1 MTTRSLADTQIEIV
15 RDLPVRGHARFA
27 LFDFD
32 GTISLL
38 REGWQKV
45 MIPMMV
51 EILSSLQTGET
62 ESELT
67 SAVTDYV
74 DLLTGQQTIYQ
85 MIRLVEEVK
94 KHGGTPL
101 EPLAY
106 KQIYHDRLLSHIS
119 GRLSALKDGS
129 IPPSHFVV
137 PGVFEFLENLR
148 GKGVSL
154 YLASGTDE
162 AYVRD
167 EVDALGVS
175 NIFDGG
181 IYGAHDDFEKFSKK
195 MLIEEILRKHN
206 MSGSG
211 LVVFGDG
218 YVEIHDAK
226 EAGGIAVGVASD
238 EVNREGIDAWKRKRL
253 IDAGADIIVPDYRE
267 QDTLVAYLFG
277 ELP

>member
-1 MTTRSLADTQIEIV
+1 MTTRSLEDTQIEIV
-15 RDLPVRGHARFA
+15 RDLPDRGHARLA

-32 GTISLL
+32 GTISLI

-67 SAVTDYV
+67 PAVTDYV
-74 DLLTGQQTIYQ
+74 DSLTGQQTIYQ
-85 MIRLVEEVK
+85 MIRLVEEVEK
-94 KHGGTPL
+94 RGGTPL

-106 KQIYHDRLLSHIS
+106 KRIYHDRLLSHIS
-119 GRLSALKDGS
+119 GRLASLKDRS
-129 IPPSHFVV
+129 LPPSHFVV
-137 PGVFEFLENLR
+137 PGVFELLENLR
-148 GKGVSL
+148 GKGVRL

-167 EVDALGVS
+167 EAEALGVS
-175 NIFDGG
+175 NNFDGG
-181 IYGAHDDFEKFSKK
+181 IYGAQDNYEKFSKK
-195 MLIEEILRKHN
+195 LLIQEILRQHN
-206 MSGSG
+206 VSDRE

-226 EAGGIAVGVASD
+226 EAGGIAVGVTSD
-238 EVNREGIDAWKRKRL
+238 EVNREGIDPWKRKRL
-253 IDAGADIIVPDYRE
+253 IDAGADVIVPDYRE
-267 QDTLVAYLFG
+267 HDTLMAYLFG
-277 ELP
+277 ELA

>member
-1 MTTRSLADTQIEIV
+1 MTTRSLPETQIEIV
-15 RDLPVRGHARFA
+15 RDLPDRGHARLA
-27 LFDFD
+27 MFDFD
-32 GTISLL
+32 GTISLI

-67 SAVTDYV
+67 PAVTDYV

-85 MIRLVEEVK
+85 MIRLVEEVEK
-94 KHGGTPL
+94 RGGTPL
-101 EPLAY
+101 DPLAY
-106 KQIYHDRLLSHIS
+106 KRIYHDRLLPHIS
-119 GRLSALKDGS
+119 GRLTALKDGS

-137 PGVFEFLENLR
+137 LGVFEFLQNLR
-148 GKGVSL
+148 GKGVRL

-167 EVDALGVS
+167 EAEALEVS
-175 NIFDGG
+175 NNFDGG
-181 IYGAHDDFEKFSKK
+181 IYGAQDNYEKFSKK
-195 MLIEEILRKHN
+195 LLIQEILREHN
-206 MSGSG
+206 MSGRG

-218 YVEIHDAK
+218 YVEIQDAK

-267 QDTLVAYLFG
+267 HDALVAYLFE